1 MVPILYEKTATVFDR
16 TTIIGRLAETISC
29 TVTEELNGIYEAEL
43 ELPTTAKHYPH
54 IMLQS
59 IIVLK
64 PNENDNGQPF
74 RVYKISK
81 PLNGIVTIYLEH
93 ISYDLTRQTAMPFYA
108 HGVSAAM
115 AGLKNVTIGGTK
127 FNFYTDKIDG
137 ETFSTEE
144 PRTVRNILG
153 GEDNSFVTKYGG
165 DLEFDHYNVRLLR
178 NRGKDNGVQI
188 RYGKNL
194 TDLLAEDDNESV
206 ITACAPYYRDGEKT
220 YWVSST
226 DGVVIS
232 SHYNGHQGTWQE
244 LIASGNET
252 WEDVQRKRWSDF
264 SSTGEEAE
272 TWQSRTE
279 YGEHTWQDIQDYRW
293 MDFMGGLDRI
303 QPLDV
308 TSLIEKPE
316 DADEDWVP
324 TEGEIARAAE
334 NYMNEKLVWLASSTL
349 EVSFIN
355 LRDTEQYKDF
365 APLQNVGLCDT
376 VHVVYNALGVNVS
389 LKVVKTV
396 YDGLRERYDDITL
409 GNPKKTLAENIK
421 RGFESTLSNITN
433 EIEAKAGTQE
443 VVDVVTKSQQEVL
456 DKINSIRHEVGLDN
470 IQNERAIDTERRERA
485 IQYEN
490 LSEALDEK
498 AGLYSSVEA
507 TASGNIY
514 YFHDQPNR
522 AQSTVIWKLT
532 QEALGVST
540 DGGQHWNF
548 GVQINGDVVARI
560 LAAEGINADWINS
573 GAINADLITT
583 GMIATRDGKNV
594 IDFDTGVVKINATE
608 LSISGTDAA
617 TKTYADGKAST
628 AESSAKT
635 YADGKASTAESNAKG
650 YADTKAS
657 TAESNAKTYADGKAS
672 TAESNAKS
680 YADTKDAA
688 TLASAKSYAQAQ
700 DTANLGTA
708 KYYADN
714 AATSAVNAQTQLD
727 IFNKLTNNQSN
738 QGIYLNGNNLYLNAS
753 LLKTGIITDGAGY
766 QQWDLVNKLFTSGSS
781 SGTKFQIN
789 QGVIFFYYNG
799 DKTGTIHPVGGSD
812 TRGKGVAF
820 AALSPANGTS
830 MGGAGIFNYSDG
842 SCYLEG
848 KDSSNKNDTD
858 NATEKTY
865 INSTAWRRYVQMD
878 IPTGWASAG
887 TAGTDGKAM
896 SALYLR
902 NGLYQMGNPLNNTYK
917 KTCAGWISNGAKT
930 MNFVVRLPMRLH
942 KGQTFTLNHLRGTG
956 KCGTSI
962 CFDLAS
968 TPASHELSN
977 PLDWTAL
984 SDCTVSVNRDG
995 IAEDEIFVSITGR
1008 EAFKSGYRAGAT
1020 VQNESALTFII
1031 NYIDFTIS

>member
-64 PNENDNGQPF
+64 PNENDKGQPF

-115 AGLKNVTIGGTK
+115 AGLKNVTIGVTK
-127 FNFYTDKIDG
+127 FSFSTDKIDG

-194 TDLLAEDDNESV
+194 TDILAEDNDESV
-206 ITACAPYYRDGEKT
+206 ITACVPYYRDGEKT

-232 SHYNGHQGTWQE
+232 SHYNGHKGTWQE

-252 WEDVQRKRWSDF
+252 WQDVQRQRWSDF

-272 TWQSRTE
+272 TWQSRIE
-279 YGEHTWQDIQDYRW
+279 YGEHTWQDIQDKTW
-293 MDFMGGLDRI
+293 MDFMGGLERI

-316 DADEDWVP
+316 DADDDWVP

-349 EVSFIN
+349 EVSFVN

-376 VHVVYNALGVNVS
+376 VHVIYNALGVNVS

-396 YDGLRERYDDITL
+396 YDGIRERYNDITL

-443 VVDVVTKSQQEVL
+443 VVDVVTKSQQEV
-456 DKINSIRHEVGLDN
+456 
-470 IQNERAIDTERRERA
+470 
-485 IQYEN
+485 
-490 LSEALDEK
+490 
-498 AGLYSSVEA
+498 
-507 TASGNIY
+507 
-514 YFHDQPNR
+514 
-522 AQSTVIWKLT
+522 
-532 QEALGVST
+532 
-540 DGGQHWNF
+540 
-548 GVQINGDVVARI
+548 
-560 LAAEGINADWINS
+560 
-573 GAINADLITT
+573 
-583 GMIATRDGKNV
+583 
-594 IDFDTGVVKINATE
+594 
-608 LSISGTDAA
+608 
-617 TKTYADGKAST
+617 
-628 AESSAKT
+628 
-635 YADGKASTAESNAKG
+635 
-650 YADTKAS
+650 
-657 TAESNAKTYADGKAS
+657 
-672 TAESNAKS
+672 KS
-680 YADTKDAA
+680 
-688 TLASAKSYAQAQ
+688 
-700 DTANLGTA
+700 
-708 KYYADN
+708 YADN

-727 IFNKLTNNQSN
+727 IFNRLTNNQSN

-781 SGTKFQIN
+781 SGTKFEIN

-799 DKTGTIHPVGGSD
+799 DQTGTIHPVGGSD

-858 NATEKTY
+858 NATKKTF
-865 INSTAWRRYVQMD
+865 INSTAWRRYAQMD

-902 NGLYQMGNPLNNTYK
+902 NGLYQMGNTSNNTYK
-917 KTCAGWISNGAKT
+917 QTCAGWISNGAKT

-942 KGQTFTLNHLRGTG
+942 QGQTFTLNHLRGTG

-962 CFDLAS
+962 CFDLES
-968 TPASHELSN
+968 TPASHESSN

-984 SDCTVSVNRDG
+984 SDCTVSVDRNG